1 MYYQEI
7 DIHNKLEREEIIKF
21 LQKFSLGYEKD
32 IEYTIAL
39 LDNGRIIG
47 TGSISGKVLKSIA
60 VDPQRQGE
68 GIASKIITHLVK
80 EQFKRGRTKIFLFTS
95 PDKVEQFIGLGFQLL
110 ALAEPSY
117 ALLEMGMGGI
127 KQYLQD
133 LQKYKLKK
141 INKEI
146 ISAIVV
152 NANPFTLGHQYLA
165 KKASLE
171 NDVVYIFVVREDKS
185 LFPFE
190 VRFSLI
196 EQGCKKFNNVKVVDG
211 GDYII
216 SNATFPTYFSRESER
231 DIVFGQASLDI
242 NIFVRYIVPT
252 LKINRR
258 YVGNEPYCETTN
270 IYNQVMK
277 KILSRAGVEIIEVSR
292 FEKEGEAVSASSVR
306 DLIRKSDFAKIKK
319 LVPPSTYVFLTSREA
334 GPIIKKI
341 KFSDSRH

>member
-1 MYYQEI
+1 MYYRTI
-7 DIHNKLEREEIIKF
+7 DIHNKLQKEEIIEF
-21 LQKFSLGYEKD
+21 LQKLGLGYEKD

-39 LDNGRIIG
+39 LDENKIIG

-60 VDPQRQGE
+60 VDPKRQGE
-68 GIASKIITHLVK
+68 GIASKIITRLVK

-141 INKEI
+141 INKKI

-196 EQGCKKFNNVKVVDG
+196 EQGCKKFNNIKVIDG

-341 KFSDSRH
+341 KFSNSRH

>member
-7 DIHNKLEREEIIKF
+7 DIHNKLEREEIIEF

-185 LFPFE
+185 IFPFE

-196 EQGCKKFNNVKVVDG
+196 EQGCKKFNNVKVIDG